1 MDTCP
6 TYFNQN
12 AEMSEGVVHLK
23 KSETKKNSS
32 AYSSVFY
39 IETSA
44 ISNTI
49 ETKVHSETSKKEELK
64 NDTIE
69 ELWIKTLEEK
79 AILAADLISKGIS
92 NSDIVGRVISNL
104 KYNKPLIS
112 DLKMAIEKH
121 KDAMKNIMSEDN
133 VSAIKGPNINILSLF
148 NALKFYPVMSSLPTE
163 AITHYIDADAHI
175 IGIVIGEK
183 TNQININ
190 FLSNGE
196 LSFRHVDTTTGRIR
210 ISGSAFFG
218 KDENIKDMNK
228 IKKLISFVKS

>member
-39 IETSA
+39 IQTSST
-44 ISNTI
+44 SNTI
-49 ETKVHSETSKKEELK
+49 ETKIHSETSQKEILK
-64 NDTIE
+64 NDIIE
-69 ELWIKTLEEK
+69 ELWIKSLEEK
-79 AILAADLISKGIS
+79 AILAAELISKGIS
-92 NSDIVGRVISNL
+92 NADIVGRVISNL
-104 KYNKPLIS
+104 KYNKALIS
-112 DLKMAIEKH
+112 DLKVAIEKH
-121 KDAMKNIMSEDN
+121 KDAMKNIISEEN
-133 VSAIKGPNINILSLF
+133 TSAIKGPNINILSLF
-148 NALKFYPVMSSLPTE
+148 NALKFYPVISSLPEE
-163 AITHYIDADAHI
+163 AVTHYIDADAHI
-175 IGIVIGEK
+175 VGMVIGEK
-183 TNQININ
+183 TNKININ

-218 KDENIKDMNK
+218 KDENIKDMSK
-228 IKKLISFVKS
+228 IKKLISFVQ

>member
-23 KSETKKNSS
+23 KFETKKNSS

-183 TNQININ
+183 TNKININ

>member
-183 TNQININ
+183 TNKININ